1 MQSAPSPLRDLV
13 HALALAVLLAVALY
27 YGRPY
32 LAPIAVAVLIWFL
45 INALADAVQ
54 SRIPRAPYW
63 AATLAALATLFGLML
78 FVARIIAENATALS
92 TGLEGV
98 EARLLATLNGLLDRF
113 GLNHRVDLEVLLS
126 GLRLEALA
134 RDAFD
139 AARALASD
147 VVLVFLYV
155 MFLLVDQR
163 FYVAKL
169 NALIPDPDR
178 RAVVR
183 AALRHVADEVRAY
196 LWLMTL
202 ISAGVGVATWAICLI
217 FGVSGAGFWGFLAFG
232 LNFIPTIGSI
242 LAVTFPVVYA
252 LLQFDQPTALLAM
265 IPALAAVQ
273 FVAGEVVLPRVMG
286 DRLNMS
292 SFVILLSLVVWGA
305 LWGPVGMFLAIP
317 IMVILMIA
325 FAQFPATRPIAIGLS
340 RAGAVAAAARADEAD
355 LVRRPD

>member
-1 MQSAPSPLRDLV
+1 MQTAPSHLRDLV
-13 HALALAVLLAVALY
+13 HLLALAVLLAVALY

-45 INALADAVQ
+45 INALADAL
-54 SRIPRAPYW
+54 RARAPRVPGW
-63 AATLAALATLFGLML
+63 AATLAAVATLFGLML
-78 FVARIIAENATALS
+78 FVARIIAENAGALS
-92 TGLEGV
+92 AGLDGV
-98 EARLLATLNGLLDRF
+98 EAKLLATVDAVLARF
-113 GLNHRVDLEVLLS
+113 GLEHRVDFEMLLS

-139 AARALASD
+139 AARALVGD

-169 NALIPDPDR
+169 NALVPDPAR
-178 RAVVR
+178 R
-183 AALRHVADEVRAY
+183 AALRATLRHVAEEVRAY

-202 ISAGVGVATWAICLI
+202 ISAGVGVATWAICLL

-242 LAVTFPVVYA
+242 LAVTFPVIYA
-252 LLQFDQPTALLAM
+252 LLQVDSAAPVLAM
-265 IPALAAVQ
+265 IAMLAGVQ
-273 FVAGEVVLPRVMG
+273 FLAGEIVLPRVMG

-292 SFVILLSLVVWGA
+292 GFVILLSLVVWGA

-317 IMVILMIA
+317 IMVILMIV

-340 RAGAVAAAARADEAD
+340 RAGAVADAGRGEAALTPRD
-355 LVRRPD
+355 